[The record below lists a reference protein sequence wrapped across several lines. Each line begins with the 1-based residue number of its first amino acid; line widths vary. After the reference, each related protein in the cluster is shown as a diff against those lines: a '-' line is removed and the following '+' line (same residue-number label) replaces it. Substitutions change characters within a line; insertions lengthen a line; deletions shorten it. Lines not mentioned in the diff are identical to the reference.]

1 MFNNVNEFNWFALF
15 TVIVILAY
23 YVLHPL
29 VQTKLKSMRNTHL
42 EQALRLT
49 DQLAKIIVPEVA
61 VMSSLGSVDRKNEAI
76 RFVTSKLND
85 HGIKLSQPI
94 VSAAVENAYQLYK
107 HVVDGDQHL
116 DL

>member
-1 MFNNVNEFNWFALF
+1 
-15 TVIVILAY
+15 
-23 YVLHPL
+23 
-29 VQTKLKSMRNTHL
+29 
-42 EQALRLT
+42 
-49 DQLAKIIVPEVA
+49 
-61 VMSSLGSVDRKNEAI
+61 MSSLGSVDRKNEAI